1 MPKFSDYLSEL
12 TQQAEDKIKTKVDKS
27 WAWYMERSK
36 RLRKEATNT
45 PPPQRTDRIIA
56 ENKGMMLGTDQFP
69 VLSMNDKNTMIGR
82 MVLYNYDP
90 KHKKTLPYYD
100 IYPLVFPIKLDS
112 KGFLGINLH
121 YLPLSLRAQLMDALY
136 TLINTKTI
144 KETTRIKLSYNI
156 LNGAAKFSAFR
167 PCVKRYLYPHVRSQF
182 LMVSPLE
189 WDAVLMLPLQ
199 RFIKADQTTVWAD
212 SRRMI
217 SSSKSKQQK
226 RNTQG
231 RFV

>member
-1 MPKFSDYLSEL
+1 
-12 TQQAEDKIKTKVDKS
+12 
-27 WAWYMERSK
+27 
-36 RLRKEATNT
+36 
-45 PPPQRTDRIIA
+45 
-56 ENKGMMLGTDQFP
+56 
-69 VLSMNDKNTMIGR
+69 MNDKNSMIGR
-82 MVLYNYDP
+82 MILYNYDP
-90 KHKKTLPYYD
+90 KTKEKLKYYD

-136 TLINTKTI
+136 SLINTKTI
-144 KETTRIKLSYNI
+144 KENTRVRLSYDI
-156 LNGAAKFSAFR
+156 LNGASKFSAFR

-199 RFIKADQTTVWAD
+199 QFVKADIQTVWAD

-217 SSSKSKQQK
+217 SSNRTKRQK
-226 RNTQG
+226 RNSKG
-231 RFV
+231 KFV